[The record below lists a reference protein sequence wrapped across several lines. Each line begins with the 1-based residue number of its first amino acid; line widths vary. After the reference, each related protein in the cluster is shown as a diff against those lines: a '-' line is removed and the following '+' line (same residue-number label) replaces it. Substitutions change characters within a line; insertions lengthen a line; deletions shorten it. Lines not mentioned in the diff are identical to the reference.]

1 VEYLKVLEKSQS
13 VQDLMVF
20 TADDASDFGDL
31 DSLPHMGLGDSFAIS
46 SKEVVLPPPPKT
58 SENKDEP
65 ENNAS
70 SIGLTGKVPNNAPA
84 SFSSSTTSSRTGIT
98 NISQPNLSN
107 HSNASSIGLTE
118 KNPQTKPA
126 SFNSSS
132 TSSRTGITSISQPNL
147 SNTDNSLPTESEAV
161 EEQKSRQNPN
171 SSPAEVT
178 SNGNN
183 QPNPLTFLNVP
194 ELSLLLPTP
203 GTTPNRTGID
213 INVMQPNPSPGPCS
227 ASNNEVL
234 LAMDGNNPAAP
245 STPTNED
252 PAAKK
257 KLKFVFSPVRACNGN
272 ENPYLRR
279 NTSTPKSATS
289 PLPRDELMNITNNG
303 DDGDVF
309 DNDSS
314 FGNGDTTEIN
324 TSGPIS
330 PIKKLRGIS
339 SGEL

>member
-13 VQDLMVF
+13 VQDLMVL
-20 TADDASDFGDL
+20 TTVDSSDFGDL

-46 SKEVVLPPPPKT
+46 SKEVVLPPPPPPQT

-70 SIGLTGKVPNNAPA
+70 LLSNASSIGVTEKDPNNTPA
-84 SFSSSTTSSRTGIT
+84 SFNSSTTSSRTGI
-98 NISQPNLSN
+98 
-107 HSNASSIGLTE
+107 A
-118 KNPQTKPA
+118 
-126 SFNSSS
+126 
-132 TSSRTGITSISQPNL
+132 SISQPNL
-147 SNTDNSLPTESEAV
+147 SNTYHSPPTESE
-161 EEQKSRQNPN
+161 ENKSSQNPS
-171 SSPAEVT
+171 SSPVEVT

-183 QPNPLTFLNVP
+183 NKPNPLTFLNVP
-194 ELSLLLPTP
+194 ELSLLPPTP
-203 GTTPNRTGID
+203 GTTPNKTGID
-213 INVMQPNPSPGPCS
+213 INVIQPTPSPGPGG
-227 ASNNEVL
+227 ASNNDVL
-234 LAMDGNNPAAP
+234 LAMDGNNPAVP

-252 PAAKK
+252 PPAAKK
-257 KLKFVFSPVRACNGN
+257 KLKFVFSPVRDCNGN
-272 ENPYLRR
+272 GNPFLRR

-309 DNDSS
+309 ENDSS
-314 FGNGDTTEIN
+314 FGNGDTEIN

-339 SGEL
+339 PGEL